1 MTPEPLIISGAMTNN
16 LIAAYG
22 AGKRR
27 TPAAVKEERNGKET
41 FGSRHGCHDGRR
53 RGHHRHRSRIHAPGA
68 ANAELQAFKVNG
80 ETVSVA
86 QQKALYDSAV
96 AQGQPAGA
104 ELERQVKNVLTQQTV
119 LLQEAKKAKLDRN
132 SDVKQAIEAA
142 RNQVLINAVLR
153 DWAKKNPVKDE
164 DVRKAYEAEKAAYGP
179 TEYQVRHILVK
190 TEDQAKNIISRLNKG
205 ADFDKLAKEFSEDRG
220 NKDRGGQLGW
230 VVPRSFVP
238 TFGNAFAGMKEGTVS
253 KEPVRTQFGFHVV
266 KLDAKRPAQLFPTFE
281 AQKPALVNALTNQRV
296 NQHFGELVKNAK
308 VQ

>member
-1 MTPEPLIISGAMTNN
+1 MEKKLLVLGMAAMM
-16 LIAAYG
+16 AA
-22 AGKRR
+22 
-27 TPAAVKEERNGKET
+27 
-41 FGSRHGCHDGRR
+41 
-53 RGHHRHRSRIHAPGA
+53 GA

-153 DWAKKNPVKDE
+153 DWAKKNPVK
-164 DVRKAYEAEKAAYGP
+164 A
-179 TEYQVRHILVK
+179 
-190 TEDQAKNIISRLNKG
+190 EDQAKNIISRLNKG
-205 ADFDKLAKEFSEDRG
+205 ADFDQLAKEFSEDRG

>member
-1 MTPEPLIISGAMTNN
+1 M
-16 LIAAYG
+16 
-22 AGKRR
+22 
-27 TPAAVKEERNGKET
+27 
-41 FGSRHGCHDGRR
+41 
-53 RGHHRHRSRIHAPGA
+53 
-68 ANAELQAFKVNG
+68 
-80 ETVSVA
+80 
-86 QQKALYDSAV
+86 
-96 AQGQPAGA
+96 
-104 ELERQVKNVLTQQTV
+104 KNVLTQQTV

-281 AQKPALVNALTNQRV
+281 AQARARQRAHEPARQPALRRTRQERQGPVTDPSSPTNR
-296 NQHFGELVKNAK
+296 HEPKGEARIADLPLLH
-308 VQ
+308 

>member
-1 MTPEPLIISGAMTNN
+1 MEKKLLVLGMAAMM
-16 LIAAYG
+16 AA
-22 AGKRR
+22 
-27 TPAAVKEERNGKET
+27 
-41 FGSRHGCHDGRR
+41 
-53 RGHHRHRSRIHAPGA
+53 GA

-220 NKDRGGQLGW
+220 NKDRGGQAYYIHMDEQ
-230 VVPRSFVP
+230 VQAMV
-238 TFGNAFAGMKEGTVS
+238 NAKGSDAHENGGPSGEQEGFNDFLLVFQFLLYRDTVQNAHKEGV
-253 KEPVRTQFGFHVV
+253 
-266 KLDAKRPAQLFPTFE
+266 
-281 AQKPALVNALTNQRV
+281 
-296 NQHFGELVKNAK
+296 
-308 VQ
+308 

>member
-1 MTPEPLIISGAMTNN
+1 MDKKAIALGAAL
-16 LIAAYG
+16 LIAA
-22 AGKRR
+22 
-27 TPAAVKEERNGKET
+27 
-41 FGSRHGCHDGRR
+41 
-53 RGHHRHRSRIHAPGA
+53 GA
-68 ANAELQAFKVNG
+68 ANAELKAFKVNG

-86 QQKALYDSAV
+86 EQKAVYDRAV
-96 AQGQPAGA
+96 AQGQPAGP
-104 ELERQVKNVLTQQTV
+104 ELESQVKNLLIQQTA
-119 LLQEAKKAKLDRN
+119 LLQEAKKAKIQQN
-132 SDVKQAIEAA
+132 ADVQRAIDNA
-142 RNQVLINAVLR
+142 RNQILIQGLAQ
-153 DWAKKNPVKDE
+153 DWAKKNPVSDA
-164 DVRKAYEAEKAAYGP
+164 DLQKAYEADKASYGD

>member
-1 MTPEPLIISGAMTNN
+1 MEKKLLVLGMAAMM
-16 LIAAYG
+16 AA
-22 AGKRR
+22 
-27 TPAAVKEERNGKET
+27 
-41 FGSRHGCHDGRR
+41 
-53 RGHHRHRSRIHAPGA
+53 GA

-179 TEYQVRHILVK
+179 